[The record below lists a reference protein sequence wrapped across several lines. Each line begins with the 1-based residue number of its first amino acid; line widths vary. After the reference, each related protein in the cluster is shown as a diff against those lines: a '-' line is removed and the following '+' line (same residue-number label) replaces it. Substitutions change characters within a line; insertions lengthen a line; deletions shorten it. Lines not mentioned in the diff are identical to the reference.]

1 MASNRLRAVNKNQG
15 EPAEMDMSPMIDM
28 VFLLLLFFLVVSNP
42 KTIKIDPRVQPPVAA
57 NGQAAKSLHGKIVIN
72 IRDDGALLAED
83 LKTIF
88 DGVEDLK
95 DYLEK
100 EKDKVKAKGKTP
112 VLHIRGD
119 KRADFKFCQRV
130 IKAGAAAGID
140 SLAYGAYNKAPPRSA
155 K

>member
-1 MASNRLRAVNKNQG
+1 MASDRLRSVNEDQG

-42 KTIKIDPRVQPPVAA
+42 KTIKIDPNVQPPVAA

-72 IRDDGALLAED
+72 IDKDGGFLAED
-83 LKTIF
+83 LKTRF
-88 DGVEDLK
+88 DGIDDLK

-100 EKDKVKAKGKTP
+100 EKDRVKGLGKTP

-140 SLAYGAYNKAPPRSA
+140 SLAYGAYNKAQPGSA